1 MNEGV
6 CEAPTHKR
14 LDGGAGCFGQA
25 DKIRKFCLSIL
36 SIKPFHSPVYFNNE
50 IFERP
55 ADAGTTMQLYI
66 RAVLAALI
74 ASPGSVSG
82 EETTIRFGHPGIG
95 LDNREY

>member
-1 MNEGV
+1 MVEPAVLG
-6 CEAPTHKR
+6 KR
-14 LDGGAGCFGQA
+14 TKLENFVY
-25 DKIRKFCLSIL
+25 RFYRV
-36 SIKPFHSPVYFNNE
+36 KPFHSPVYFNNE

>member
-14 LDGGAGCFGQA
+14 RPRERGQTG
-25 DKIRKFCLSIL
+25 DD
-36 SIKPFHSPVYFNNE
+36 H
-50 IFERP
+50 P
-55 ADAGTTMQLYI
+55 ASY
-66 RAVLAALI
+66 RAVL

-82 EETTIRFGHPGIG
+82 EETTLRFGHPGIG